1 MKLNGER
8 LTAAETARSRRTGVR
23 TPGFKKRRRMAMF
36 SHNANHKYYDTAGV
50 PELLEKCGGL
60 FKPEETILSS
70 LRQQIKQEPILEIG
84 VGAGRVTPSL
94 LAISKDYIG
103 IDYAE
108 EMVRY
113 CSQKV
118 GEASLRVCDARNMSA
133 FKDEQFAAVFFF
145 WNGIDSV
152 NPSDRILIL
161 KEVNR
166 VLKKNGV
173 FVFSA
178 HNLDWW
184 KHRSLTSFS
193 RFSFA
198 RNPIALIK
206 DNIGPIQ
213 VYAAGLINQLRTRM
227 LDTGHAVI
235 LEYEEFMVLPIYYIT
250 REAQEQQLL
259 DAGFCQ
265 VEAIGLDGGTSDG
278 ESRIR
283 DYLLHY
289 VARKK

>member
-1 MKLNGER
+1 
-8 LTAAETARSRRTGVR
+8 
-23 TPGFKKRRRMAMF
+23 MF
-36 SHNANHKYYDTAGV
+36 SFNANHEYYDTAGV
-50 PELLEKCGGL
+50 PELFERCTNL
-60 FKPEETILSS
+60 FKPEEAILLS
-70 LRQQIKQEPILEIG
+70 LREEIKQKPILEIG
-84 VGAGRVTPSL
+84 VGAGRVTAHL
-94 LAISKDYIG
+94 LAMSKDYIG

-108 EMVRY
+108 EMIEF
-113 CSQKV
+113 CSKKF
-118 GEASLRVCDARNMSA
+118 EDATLRVCDARNMSA

-152 NPSDRILIL
+152 GPRDRILIL

-198 RNPIALIK
+198 RNPFALIK
-206 DNIGPIQ
+206 YKKGSIQ
-213 VYAAGLINQLRTRM
+213 LYVAGLVSRLRTR
-227 LDTGHAVI
+227 LRDTGYAVI
-235 LEYEEFMVLPIYYIT
+235 LEYEEFMVLPIYYINKNT
-250 REAQEQQLL
+250 QEQQLL
-259 DAGFCQ
+259 DAGFCP
-265 VEAIGLDGGTSDG
+265 VECVGLDGSPSDG
-278 ESRIR
+278 ESQIR

-289 VARKK
+289 VARKR